1 MSAWF
6 EHLSPFVGAVV
17 IVGGFVLAT
26 VLFAYLVGRLSRRE
40 LLREHNDLAGFIFA
54 VVGVIYA
61 VILGFVAI
69 GVWERFAAA
78 ETRTYDEATQL
89 VTLYRDAGAWDGGS
103 ALRRELRAYTRDVIT
118 RTWPDMES
126 GIDSHVTDVAAERLA
141 HDVIALE
148 PHKPGQAEVH
158 AQMLAAVAKTLGE
171 RDQRLGE
178 DASGLNAIMWMVV
191 FVGGFVTIAFS
202 LLFGFKATSLQF
214 LMTGSLALLIG
225 LIIFLTMSL
234 DYPYRGS
241 IRVTPDAFTRSLAT
255 FDQIDATSR

>member
-1 MSAWF
+1 M
-6 EHLSPFVGAVV
+6 GATV

-26 VLFAYLVGRLSRRE
+26 LLFVYGIGRWSRRD

-69 GVWERFAAA
+69 GVWERFATA

-89 VTLYRDAGAWDGGS
+89 VTLYRDAGVWEGAK
-103 ALRRELRAYTRDVIT
+103 ALRGDLRTYTRDVIT
-118 RTWPDMES
+118 LSWPDMER
-126 GIDSHVTDVAAERLA
+126 GVDAHATDAAAERLA
-141 HDVIALE
+141 HDVIALA
-148 PHKPGQAEVH
+148 PLKPGQADVH
-158 AQMLAAVAKTLGE
+158 AQMLAAIAKTLGE
-171 RDQRLGE
+171 RAQRLGE

-202 LLFGFKATSLQF
+202 LLFGFKAAALQF
-214 LMTGSLALLIG
+214 VMTGALALLIG

-241 IRVTPDAFTRSLAT
+241 IRVSPDAFTRALAT
-255 FDQIDATSR
+255 YDQIDAADR